1 MTNITLQKQ
10 HRTLWHFI
18 PGLALSAVIT
28 GVALWGGSIPAVA
41 GAGFSALTLAILL
54 GMVLGNTIYPH
65 IWKSCDGGVLFA
77 KQYLLRLGIILYGFR
92 LTFSQ
97 IADVGISGIIID
109 VLTLS
114 STFLLACFLGQKVF
128 GLDKHTSWLIG
139 AGSSICGA
147 AAVLA
152 TEPVVKAEAS
162 KVTVAVATVVIFG
175 TIAIFLYPAIYP
187 LMSQWFSPETFGIYI
202 GSTVHE
208 VAQVVAAGHA
218 ISPFM
223 GGLLLNPLEEN
234 GNDSGL
240 TGARCSGLCDDA
252 LNHIVNR
259 TTTNNQPGKQNQ
271 CHQQRFRPGFFQR
284 ADVSG
289 QTQRRHRHCQQ
300 EGIQRYQHVHHAL
313 R

>member
-1 MTNITLQKQ
+1 MAFYSGVSPECSY
-10 HRTLWHFI
+10 HRGR
-18 PGLALSAVIT
+18 PC
-28 GVALWGGSIPAVA
+28 GVVPFPAVA

-175 TIAIFLYPAIYP
+175 TVAIFLYPAIYP
-187 LMSQWFSPETFGIYI
+187 LMSQWFSPELSV
-202 GSTVHE
+202 STLVLLCTKWRRWWR
-208 VAQVVAAGHA
+208 QVMPSARMQKTQQLFPNAA
-218 ISPFM
+218 
-223 GGLLLNPLEEN
+223 
-234 GNDSGL
+234 
-240 TGARCSGLCDDA
+240 RDDA
-252 LNHIVNR
+252 GSVPH
-259 TTTNNQPGKQNQ
+259 PAGGA
-271 CHQQRFRPGFFQR
+271 C
-284 ADVSG
+284 
-289 QTQRRHRHCQQ
+289 
-300 EGIQRYQHVHHAL
+300 
-313 R
+313 

>member
-114 STFLLACFLGQKVF
+114 STFLLACFLGQK
-128 GLDKHTSWLIG
+128 
-139 AGSSICGA
+139 AGCDRPWKRRRLGGIPCMQGDGMQYIYRSSG
-147 AAVLA
+147 
-152 TEPVVKAEAS
+152 
-162 KVTVAVATVVIFG
+162 
-175 TIAIFLYPAIYP
+175 
-187 LMSQWFSPETFGIYI
+187 SQ
-202 GSTVHE
+202 
-208 VAQVVAAGHA
+208 
-218 ISPFM
+218 PFC
-223 GGLLLNPLEEN
+223 GGL
-234 GNDSGL
+234 
-240 TGARCSGLCDDA
+240 
-252 LNHIVNR
+252 
-259 TTTNNQPGKQNQ
+259 K
-271 CHQQRFRPGFFQR
+271 
-284 ADVSG
+284 
-289 QTQRRHRHCQQ
+289 
-300 EGIQRYQHVHHAL
+300 
-313 R
+313 